1 MSLAVFRSEVAECRA
16 WIRRLD
22 AGSPQTRAEAALPGW
37 WEFGLPLVMPVY
49 AGFVLATGSWD
60 SEVGWWAAIL
70 PWWWLVAGGR
80 LFAPGIPTEW
90 ESLRLPSRRAWIAA
104 RWSLRLPAHLWLG
117 ICTLLY
123 ALLLGLRETPRPES
137 LCWTVALSLLLS
149 PFLLTALVG
158 WISVASRAFGG
169 VSPLVPLIALSVAAA
184 FFAGAGA
191 LLLYRRTSEALLA
204 SGLLA
209 AFGSVILL
217 LGLPSLRRLL
227 HLPGGK
233 PTLGRRLGRLGS
245 LLVGLLPIAAVAAQA
260 ALIMGARFVVL
271 RGETPRHWVFEV
283 GPLILLVSGTVVAA
297 LHTLHLLPSIDLGA
311 EPTLAETPARAASSG
326 GAKRSPLLP
335 VYPGGG
341 LLRTAWSL
349 YRGRWRLLQHPRL
362 AFLPK
367 LLWESRGIACGFI
380 AVTATSVALGNGR
393 ALGTERFYGLL
404 FLWMAWLF
412 AMVVPS
418 PLALPASRR
427 LHLLGADYADLAR
440 HNLRWGLFL
449 AVLPA
454 ALGGS
459 VLLLLPWEGVPLEA
473 RTGGLLALTAFL
485 AFRQGPAVP
494 WLNKDSSTAGG
505 KATLGFSAAWVVLW
519 FLDAPLAL
527 LLGGAAAFLLA
538 LAAVARDLRDP
549 EAAGRRFAGGA
560 VDD

>member
-37 WEFGLPLVMPVY
+37 WEVVLPLLLPLY
-49 AGFVLATGSWD
+49 AGIALATEFRD
-60 SEVGWWAAIL
+60 SLEIWAALL
-70 PWWWLVAGGR
+70 PWWWLMTGGR

-90 ESLRLPSRRAWIAA
+90 EALLLPSRRSWMVG
-104 RWSLRLPAHLWLG
+104 RWSLRFPALLWLG
-117 ICTLLY
+117 ICTVLY

-137 LCWTVALSLLLS
+137 LCWPVALSFLLS

-233 PTLGRRLGRLGS
+233 STLRRRLGRLGS

-362 AFLPK
+362 VFLPK
-367 LLWESRGIACGFI
+367 LLWEFRGVACGFI
-380 AVTATSVALGNGR
+380 AVGAASAAGGM
-393 ALGTERFYGLL
+393 EWYYGLPA
-404 FLWMAWLF
+404 LWMAGVF

-440 HNLRWGLFL
+440 YNLRWGLFL

-485 AFRQGPAVP
+485 ACRQGPAVP

-538 LAAVARDLRDP
+538 LVAVARDLRDP
-549 EAAGRRFAGGA
+549 
-560 VDD
+560 